1 MANPNIPQGTLN
13 RLIASIVWNDF
24 PALNITPPYLMP
36 EGIDLAFE
44 GQATAMLPSMTGL
57 ITSPEPFL
65 SCRIMIHLL
74 KSQALSN
81 AYKQQME
88 TSVLMG
94 PCTIRPDSPT
104 IDPYLID
111 NCSIT
116 GLNQLNFSGRD
127 GGFTITI
134 MGAYYLNSNLWL

>member
-1 MANPNIPQGTLN
+1 
-13 RLIASIVWNDF
+13 
-24 PALNITPPYLMP
+24 
-36 EGIDLAFE
+36 
-44 GQATAMLPSMTGL
+44 
-57 ITSPEPFL
+57 
-65 SCRIMIHLL
+65 MIHLL

-88 TSVLMG
+88 SSVLMG

-111 NCSIT
+111 NCAIT